1 MTPPTGDAPE
11 EERLRTPPSERFQ
24 GPSHA
29 FDLEAVVRDLRAEDH
44 PARDGHRQITLFQ
57 RGHVTHVVFA
67 FDEGGSL
74 AEHKTRG
81 LVTIHVHA
89 GSLDVREGGREH
101 RLSAGQLLVL
111 DPGVPHDVTAREAS
125 VMLLTVHVERH
136 AS

>member
-1 MTPPTGDAPE
+1 MSPRADDIPE
-11 EERLRTPPSERFQ
+11 EERLRTHPSERFQ
-24 GPSHA
+24 GPSHV
-29 FDLEAVVRDLRAEDH
+29 FDLDAVVRDLRAEDH
-44 PARDGHRQITLFQ
+44 PARGGHRQITLFQ
-57 RGHVTHVVFA
+57 REHLTHVVFA
-67 FDEGGSL
+67 FDKGGSL
-74 AEHKTRG
+74 AEHTTRG

-89 GSLDVREGGREH
+89 GTLDVRESGREH